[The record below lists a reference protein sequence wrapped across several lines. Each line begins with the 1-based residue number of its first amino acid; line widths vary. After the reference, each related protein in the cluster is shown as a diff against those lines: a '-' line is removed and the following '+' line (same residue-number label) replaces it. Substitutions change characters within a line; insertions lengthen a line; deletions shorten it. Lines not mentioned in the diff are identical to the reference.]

1 MDWAGQAADEAYYMD
16 PPAAATALLERLCMR
31 ADMRVPELVVEGRTV
46 PSAWT
51 EGGRIHVNRRLLKLL
66 DEGELEAVLAH
77 ELAHLARRDAAVME
91 ICSAPSRV
99 LLGFAGCVRRS
110 VRSWVGDYA
119 MFVTGISVALV
130 VLAVLCTPPALV
142 IGWLSRLSVLG
153 MSRARELSADATA
166 ATLTGRPS
174 ALASALLKLDRQ
186 RHYAPRADLRQ
197 AEAYAV
203 LCIVGTR
210 RRGLG
215 RLLSTHP
222 PTAERVRRLEDLEGR
237 IQAGPYASR

>member
-1 MDWAGQAADEAYYMD
+1 M
-16 PPAAATALLERLCMR
+16 LERLCMR

-99 LLGFAGCVRRS
+99 LLGFTGCVRRRL
-110 VRSWVGDYA
+110 RSWVGNSA
-119 MFVTGISVALV
+119 MVVTGISVALV
-130 VLAVLCTPPALV
+130 VLAGLCTPPALV

-153 MSRARELSADATA
+153 MSRARELSADAAA

-186 RHYAPRADLRQ
+186 REWVPRADLRQ
-197 AEAYAV
+197 VEAFAV
-203 LCIVGTR
+203 LCIVGVHR
-210 RRGLG
+210 ARLG
-215 RLLSTHP
+215 RLFATHP
-222 PTAERVRRLEDLEGR
+222 PIAARVKRLEETEIR
-237 IQAGPYASR
+237 IQAGRYA